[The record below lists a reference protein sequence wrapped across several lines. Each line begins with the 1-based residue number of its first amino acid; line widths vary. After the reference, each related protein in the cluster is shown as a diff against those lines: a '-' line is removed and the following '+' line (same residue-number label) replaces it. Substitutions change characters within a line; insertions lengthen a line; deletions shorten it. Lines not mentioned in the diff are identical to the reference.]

1 MRVLFILP
9 ILLLVSCQMLP
20 TPERQGAALPT
31 PTIPLSQTG
40 PFLGDKP
47 TDIDA
52 LVRQFDGTV
61 FWNEDSAASYPFIRK
76 WIGDIN
82 YAVMSSKDAER
93 HIEGLAKALQPVVGV
108 KIKRVYESANVGF
121 ITQRGE
127 ATDNHCYVKVYWSIQ
142 DGGYAQARIYI
153 GPDWPD
159 EHLAECIEEEFSQA
173 LGPGNDTLVLEQSL
187 WRPWEQ
193 KTYRGLTWSD
203 AVILRALYDERL
215 KPGMH
220 RDKAMP
226 LVRQIIG
233 ELLEELNR

>member
-1 MRVLFILP
+1 MRVSFIVL
-9 ILLLVSCQMLP
+9 ILLLASCQTIQAP
-20 TPERQGAALPT
+20 QREGAALPT
-31 PTIPLSQTG
+31 PTTPLSQTG

-47 TDIDA
+47 TDIEA
-52 LVRQFDGTV
+52 LVRQFDRTV
-61 FWNEDSAASYPFIRK
+61 FFVETIGSYPFVRK
-76 WIGDIN
+76 WTGDIR
-82 YAVMSSKDAER
+82 YA
-93 HIEGLAKALQPVVGV
+93 IEPANRADKYVEFVAGRLQPVVGV
-108 KIKRVYESANVGF
+108 RMVRVYEAANVGF
-121 ITQRGE
+121 MADPKDRRGYYCHIL
-127 ATDNHCYVKVYWSIQ
+127 AYTDPG
-142 DGGYAQARIYI
+142 DGSVIQARIFI
-153 GPDWPD
+153 SDDWPD
-159 EHLAECIEEEFSQA
+159 EHLAECVEEEFSQI

-187 WRPWEQ
+187 WRPYEH